1 MPRKKKRPRKD
12 KAAAIGIGPKAPP
25 DTGRKFIQKAKAAR
39 GDEAVLWRKDQILI
53 KAMHRTITLG
63 NAKVYGFERHL
74 VAGMEALVRQDF
86 DEAFRRLEMMVREI
100 LDPYV
105 FAFIDFDEV
114 RGVYRRT
121 YSSRPDE
128 FPVTDYKPLPDS
140 IWTEHLKGHNTLA
153 DNNLTALVDHIPDAP
168 EGLAMGCQCFC
179 YMPVVGLTEGD
190 GIVGVL
196 ALLAKKDY
204 FHMENVSVLAEQR
217 TGFWIFLNALRL
229 VRTYGSSGKD

>member
-12 KAAAIGIGPKAPP
+12 KAAAKRYVPKMPP
-25 DTGRKFIQKAKAAR
+25 DTGREFIQKAKAAR
-39 GDEAVLWRKDQILI
+39 GDEAVLWRKEQILI
-53 KAMHRTITLG
+53 KAMHRAITRG
-63 NAKVYGFERHL
+63 DAKVSGFERHL
-74 VAGMEALVRQDF
+74 VAGMNALVREDF
-86 DEAFRRLEMMVREI
+86 DEAFRRLELMVREI

-128 FPVTDYKPLPDS
+128 FPVTDFMPLPDS
-140 IWTEHLKGHNTLA
+140 IWTEHLKGHNTMA
-153 DNNLTALVDHIPDAP
+153 DNNLTALVDHIPDGP

-204 FHMENVSVLAEQR
+204 FHMENVTVLAEPR
-217 TGFWIFLNALRL
+217 HYYWIFLNALRL
-229 VRTYGSSGKD
+229 VRTYGSSGTD